1 MTPEEIARR
10 TLLGRAEVYA
20 AVCGQLATRV
30 AYRRY
35 AIEQRGDPD
44 PVTGPGIGVG
54 YRLLTELEDALSGAS
69 DLLAEVRRIVAQEP
83 PQDG

>member
-1 MTPEEIARR
+1 MTPFR
-10 TLLGRAEVYA
+10 TLLARAEVYA
-20 AVCGQLATRV
+20 AVCGQLAARV
-30 AYRRY
+30 AARRY

-69 DLLAEVRRIVAQEP
+69 DLLAEVRRIIAQET
-83 PQDG
+83 PQDA